1 MEWRKEKMTTVI
13 LAEKPSQA
21 KEYAQAMAK
30 QTKKN
35 GYFEIEDELFP
46 EGAVVT
52 YGFGHLV
59 DLLMPQDYAAHHA
72 KWSLENLP
80 IFPETMQYK
89 VSKDKMPQFTIVKKL
104 LQAANRIIIATDC
117 DREGELIAWLI
128 IQQAGIIKG
137 DKQVQRLWINSLE
150 KEAIR
155 KGFVHLKDA
164 NDTYPKFMEAQTRQ
178 MSDWLVGM
186 NLSPLY
192 TLSLQEKGT
201 QGTFPIGRVQTP
213 TLMMVYRRQ
222 KEIKQFQS
230 KDYFELELQGKNNG
244 RPWKAT
250 LKENQK
256 FDTKQNYTAFLQSKQ
271 LQEGSQEVCVADIQ
285 MQEKETASPRLFSLS
300 ALQVAMSKQQKAS
313 PKQTLE
319 AVQHLYEKKWLTYP
333 RTDSVYITE
342 NEFVY
347 LLEKK
352 KDYQSLLAIQQDL
365 NNTEQRTRYVNSK
378 KVQEHHA
385 IIPTKTIPK
394 LSDLKALPPLEKN
407 IYELVTRTTLA
418 MFADPFR
425 YEETIIDLL
434 AKELAFVAKG
444 KVERSPGWK
453 SILKEPAEKQKEDQ
467 EAMLPALEK
476 GTLISMDLQA
486 AAKKTHPPKPFTEGT
501 LIQAMKQA
509 GKELDTDQAQAILK
523 EVEGI
528 GTEATRAD
536 VIERLKAQAYI
547 VVAKNQLEVTAK
559 GQQLGRVLE
568 DDKLFSS
575 AEMTAAWEKDLRSIG
590 EEVLTQEV
598 FLKRIRHLVKQYIKQ
613 VPETLQKIS
622 QSDEWKDV
630 QQQVQAAS
638 IGNCPV
644 CGRSIVDKG
653 AFYGCEGYLDNPS
666 CSFSISKKIR
676 GKALGKRDLTA
687 LLSKG
692 STSVIKGFTS
702 KAGKSFDAQLKIEDG
717 KVQFVFPKR

>member
-1 MEWRKEKMTTVI
+1 MTTVI

-30 QTKKN
+30 HTKKN

-59 DLLMPQDYAAHHA
+59 DLLIPEDYDEKYS

-80 IFPETMQYK
+80 IFPETMKYK
-89 VSKDKMPQFTIVKKL
+89 VSKDKLPQFTIVKKL

-128 IQQAGIIKG
+128 IQQAGIKKG

-155 KGFVHLKDA
+155 KGFVNLKDA
-164 NDTYPKFMEAQTRQ
+164 SDTYPKFMEAQTRQ

-222 KEIKQFQS
+222 KDIQQFQS
-230 KDYFELELQGKNNG
+230 KDYFELELRGENNG
-244 RPWKAT
+244 RSWTAT

-256 FDTKQNYTAFLQSKQ
+256 FDTKQSYATFLQTKE
-271 LQEGSQEVCVADIQ
+271 LQEGSQEVRVADIQ
-285 MQEKETASPRLFSLS
+285 KQDKETASPRLFSLS
-300 ALQVAMSKQQKAS
+300 SLQVAMSKKQKAS

-342 NEFVY
+342 NEFAY

-352 KDYQSLLAIQQDL
+352 KEYQELLTIQQDL
-365 NNTEQRTRYVNSK
+365 TNTELRTRYVNSK

-385 IIPTKTIPK
+385 IIPTKTIPIP
-394 LSDLKALPPLEKN
+394 SDLNALTTLEKN

-418 MFADPFR
+418 MFAEPYR

-434 AKELAFVAKG
+434 AKELPFVAKG
-444 KVERSPGWK
+444 KVERSLGWK
-453 SILKEPAEKQKEDQ
+453 SILNEPREREQEEKEAT
-467 EAMLPALEK
+467 LPFLEK
-476 GTLISMDLQA
+476 GSLISMSLEA
-486 AAKKTHPPKPFTEGT
+486 IAKKTHPPKPFTEGT

-509 GKELDTDQAQAILK
+509 GKDLETDQAQAILK

-536 VIERLKAQAYI
+536 VIEKLKAQAYI

-559 GQQLGRVLE
+559 GQQLGQVLE

-575 AEMTAAWEKDLRSIG
+575 AEMTATWEKDLRSIG
-590 EEVLTQEV
+590 EERLTQEV
-598 FLKRIRHLVKQYIKQ
+598 FVKRIRHLVKQYIKQ
-613 VPETLQKIS
+613 VPETLQKVS
-622 QSDEWKDV
+622 QREEWKDM
-630 QQQVQAAS
+630 QQQIS
-638 IGNCPV
+638 MGECPN
-644 CGRSIVDKG
+644 CGRFIVDKG
-653 AFYGCEGYLDNPS
+653 AFFGCEGYRADPS
-666 CSFSISKKIR
+666 CSFTISKKIR
-676 GKALGKRDLTA
+676 GKVLGKRDVAT

-692 STSVIKGFTS
+692 STNVIKGFKS
-702 KAGKSFDAQLKIEDG
+702 KTGKSFDAQLKLEEG
-717 KVQFVFPKR
+717 KIQFVFPKK